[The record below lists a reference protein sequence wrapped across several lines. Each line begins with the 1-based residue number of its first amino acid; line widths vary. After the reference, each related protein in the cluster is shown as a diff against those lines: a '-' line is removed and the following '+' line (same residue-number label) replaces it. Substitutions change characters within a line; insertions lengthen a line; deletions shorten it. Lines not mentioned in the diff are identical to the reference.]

1 MTDYRSNPSGP
12 GGPRERGPEKPFDPK
27 GGTIYERGSGP
38 LPPGQMPAERK
49 EGNRGGP
56 ERRG

>member
-1 MTDYRSNPSGP
+1 MTDYRSNPSGA
-12 GGPRERGPEKPFDPK
+12 RERGPEKPFDPK

-38 LPPGQMPAERK
+38 LRPGQMPAERK